1 MKHLAFF
8 CICGCA
14 AVADASFPSLL
25 PDVEPGGISPAYS
38 GAEWRITAHSQRYDD
53 LRMEKRWF
61 TVEWNGAQERRARL
75 DALKRRTDMQVVE
88 VESPDELTAS
98 AIAERAKAAGVHLY
112 APPGKAVVCAA
123 EGYVLVQAQEAG
135 MMPLDFGKAATVEDA
150 LTGKVVGEG
159 PVVNVDFK
167 LGETR
172 LFKVK

>member
-1 MKHLAFF
+1 MRRGFDK
-8 CICGCA
+8 CG
-14 AVADASFPSLL
+14 ASCGQYLL
-25 PDVEPGGISPAYS
+25 NDVLENPPPAKLVFVVYAR
-38 GAEWRITAHSQRYDD
+38 G
-53 LRMEKRWF
+53 L
-61 TVEWNGAQERRARL
+61 AQERRARL

-98 AIAERAKAAGVHLY
+98 AIAERAKSAGVHLY

-150 LTGKVVGEG
+150 LTGKAVGEG